1 VAPRAAQRPA
11 APSLCRRPYVSAM
24 KVRNE
29 TSHIW
34 TALRL
39 GSCLRLS
46 PLGVYRAVVQHG
58 QVIEVYVSRRR
69 DIASAQV
76 LHGCPGCSR

>member
-1 VAPRAAQRPA
+1 
-11 APSLCRRPYVSAM
+11 M